1 LGANEADLIGSNC
14 ERTES
19 WNSLAEHIGHDSD
32 SIKEYCDNFVPE
44 ASAMEAFSKYSPGEI
59 IAAAKSGQFAT
70 LFPGLKDNLFLVT
83 SKPEFGECL
92 FTATTGEFGAAICT
106 CDTEECN
113 NQASLSFIVDP
124 EVGPM
129 RLLQFLDG
137 SLANIKDEVNAV
149 VPGLL
154 QSDGK
159 IDAANVDGVTEA
171 DIDAIMKLAGMA
183 KRTNKAELWGIVQDF
198 QKLAGFI
205 AAGGDPDEDSGSGAD
220 DLNKKLNDLL
230 NDAIDDSSATSLAV
244 GIATIVAFIVATVV

>member
-1 LGANEADLIGSNC
+1 
-14 ERTES
+14 
-19 WNSLAEHIGHDSD
+19 
-32 SIKEYCDNFVPE
+32 
-44 ASAMEAFSKYSPGEI
+44 
-59 IAAAKSGQFAT
+59 
-70 LFPGLKDNLFLVT
+70 
-83 SKPEFGECL
+83 
-92 FTATTGEFGAAICT
+92 
-106 CDTEECN
+106 
-113 NQASLSFIVDP
+113 
-124 EVGPM
+124 M

-171 DIDAIMKLAGMA
+171 DIDAIMKLAGMT

-205 AAGGDPDEDSGSGAD
+205 AAGGDPDDALAADGELCYPESGGGFSQLLCDGGLACIESTVDAMTAFRCTAAPTTVAPTTSDEDSGSGAD